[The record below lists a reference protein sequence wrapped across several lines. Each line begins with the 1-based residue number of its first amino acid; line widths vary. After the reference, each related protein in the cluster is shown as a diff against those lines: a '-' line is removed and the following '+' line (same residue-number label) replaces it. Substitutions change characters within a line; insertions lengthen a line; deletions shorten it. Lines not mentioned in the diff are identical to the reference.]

1 MYYIYTMY
9 IHVAQYW
16 IIVKVDHVRRSLG
29 IFKLNVW
36 NSNFSNGTTFPI
48 KKNVDVQK
56 LFRNLA
62 WIKFIE
68 WPSKNFFRQFIIR
81 NIIIENNLSINLN
94 SILVALCHPFIYC
107 KYYKIYSI
115 PFNLKRL
122 NYQKFQYAFFYNF
135 TNKQFE
141 KIQQPFKLSVNNLWI
156 WWQ

>member
-1 MYYIYTMY
+1 MFEIQTFQMALYF
-9 IHVAQYW
+9 QSKKCGCSK
-16 IIVKVDHVRRSLG
+16 IV
-29 IFKLNVW
+29 
-36 NSNFSNGTTFPI
+36 
-48 KKNVDVQK
+48 
-56 LFRNLA
+56 RNLA

-81 NIIIENNLSINLN
+81 NIIIENNLSIDLN

-135 TNKQFE
+135 TDEQLKKFNSHLNCQLTICECDDNKTIERYIDSAIATIGSYINIMSNF
-141 KIQQPFKLSVNNLWI
+141 V
-156 WWQ
+156 